1 MIRSQILDEKLVLP
15 KITGFEE
22 KYGKEIYRKVDYM
35 FQAMFRAYLK
45 QGTKGTISL
54 PYWIKKVENVK
65 AVNSA
70 LIVLSKSGWVTS
82 IANPSRNWAEAYIN
96 EDKLLEYVTKEEL
109 AQVRLNNKFN
119 AYVLTNTEKSTSNNK
134 VRVAGKVMET
144 GLVREGF
151 RKAGNTEF
159 QFDTGTIAK
168 YQDEVIALVN
178 KGIEKMSKKHTSIKE
193 DLANYAVTGEE
204 VVESYIYAEGM
215 TYTPG
220 QNNIDWRG
228 RNIK

>member
-1 MIRSQILDEKLVLP
+1 MIRKEILDGKLELP
-15 KITGFEE
+15 EITGFEE
-22 KYGKEIYRKVDYM
+22 KYGKEIYSKVNYM

-54 PYWIKKVENVK
+54 PYWIKKIENVK

-82 IANPSRNWAEAYIN
+82 VSNPSRNWAEAYIN
-96 EDKLLEYVTKEEL
+96 ESKLLEYVSREEL

-119 AYVLTNTEKSTSNNK
+119 AYVLTNTEKAVSNDK

-144 GLVREGF
+144 GLIREGF
-151 RKAGNTEF
+151 RKAGNVEF
-159 QFDTGTIAK
+159 ELDTGTIAK
-168 YQDEVIALVN
+168 YHDEVIALIN
-178 KGIEKMSKKHTSIKE
+178 KGIEKMSKKHSSIKE
-193 DLANYAVTGEE
+193 DLANYAITGEE